1 MSLSAN
7 DIEGLLLDGFNC
19 SSAQRE
25 FVVKLDPKSEE
36 VVINEMT
43 RLARVSLPLEYI
55 LDEAR
60 ANESGSE
67 LHDHADLRRFV
78 GQLAVRA
85 M

>member
-19 SSAQRE
+19 SSDQRE
-25 FVVKLDPKSEE
+25 FVAKLDPKSDE

-43 RLARVSLPLEYI
+43 RLSRVSLPLEYI

-60 ANESGSE
+60 ANESGSQ
-67 LHDHADLRRFV
+67 LNDRADLRRLL

-85 M
+85 I